1 MLTIDNLK
9 AAGANTDEG
18 LARCLGKEDFYL
30 RMVRMALEDDSFE
43 KLREAVERGDL
54 KEGFEKA
61 HSLKGVLANVALTSL
76 AEPVIEITEELR
88 AGNDIDYSGMLDR
101 IDAELAK
108 YRALLD

>member
-1 MLTIDNLK
+1 MLTIDDLRS
-9 AAGANTDEG
+9 AGANTAEG
-18 LARCLGKEDFYL
+18 LERCLGKEDFYL
-30 RMVRMALEDDSFE
+30 RMVRMALEDNSFE
-43 KLREAVERGDL
+43 KLREAVEKGDL

-76 AEPVIEITEELR
+76 AEPVTEITEELR
-88 AGNDIDYSGMLDR
+88 AGNDIDYSVLLDR